1 MLSNHQEQHYPVNAT
16 NAIPLPTTTLS
27 YPRRQRY
34 PATCTTP
41 IQCDSVNNKDGNA
54 KLITKVE
61 GLWFEGQKMNL
72 LVVDN
77 KKAK

>member
-16 NAIPLPTTTLS
+16 NAILLPTTTLL
-27 YPRRQRY
+27 
-34 PATCTTP
+34 AP